1 MWLFDVLF
9 FDLVVDR
16 THEPCVPTLCK
27 CLLFF
32 SSSVALRFCRFA
44 REGGCV
50 LGHVVV
56 VEFVGFGG
64 FGFFL

>member
-1 MWLFDVLF
+1 MLF
-9 FDLVVDR
+9 FDLGVDR

-32 SSSVALRFCRFA
+32 SSSGALRFCRFV

>member
-1 MWLFDVLF
+1 MLF
-9 FDLVVDR
+9 FDLGVDR

-27 CLLFF
+27 CFF
-32 SSSVALRFCRFA
+32 SSFGALCFGRFV

>member
-1 MWLFDVLF
+1 MRPYIVLVF
-9 FDLVVDR
+9 A
-16 THEPCVPTLCK
+16 
-27 CLLFF
+27 FF
-32 SSSVALRFCRFA
+32 SSSGVLRFGRFV